1 MKKLLVMIGAAA
13 VACSVLADTYTD
25 SYGQTWTYAVGSDGT
40 SVTLTGISNTALA
53 FDAANFPWT
62 FTKGGTTYTVTNVAA
77 SACKGWSAM
86 TGTLSIP
93 GTVKSIGGT
102 LFGKTTTGDCDGG
115 FSGCSGLNGLTI
127 ADGVEVFGNGAFAG
141 AVNASVETGALIVP
155 ASVKSLGHDF
165 MYYGGVHLK
174 AVWVKGFPTVSSGTQ
189 TYADISPYRMI
200 FCSPGDVRTI
210 LIGKNT
216 SRLYSNKTLLHENTR
231 GCRVYL
237 PANGKWDANAAIG
250 GTDTVTFKY
259 GPGKELDIT
268 IDESTMTLTATPAT
282 EHALT
287 NVLASA
293 VNFKQY
299 FGLDTVISI
308 TNNIAA
314 SVEIT
319 EEMLNDVK
327 LNVPTWYIT
336 FAVKTQAQL
345 DRVLAT
351 VTGPIVADI
360 TGAKEEIT
368 PPVGRRVAI
377 LAPGGVTFNCKKRG
391 LIITF
396 H

>member
-1 MKKLLVMIGAAA
+1 MIGAAA
-13 VACSVLADTYTD
+13 IACCTYADTYTD
-25 SYGQTWTYAVGSDGT
+25 GYGQTYTYTVGSDGT
-40 SVTLTGISNTALA
+40 SVTLTGISDTALA
-53 FDAANFPWT
+53 FEAANFPWT

-250 GTDTVTFKY
+250 GTDTVVFKY
-259 GPGKELDIT
+259 GPGKELDIN
-268 IDESTMTLTATPAT
+268 IDETTMTLTATPAT

-287 NVLASA
+287 NVIASA
-293 VNFKQY
+293 ANFKQY

-319 EEMLNDVK
+319 EEMLNDVR
-327 LNVPTWYIT
+327 LNVPTW
-336 FAVKTQAQL
+336 
-345 DRVLAT
+345 
-351 VTGPIVADI
+351 
-360 TGAKEEIT
+360 
-368 PPVGRRVAI
+368 
-377 LAPGGVTFNCKKRG
+377 
-391 LIITF
+391 
-396 H
+396 